1 MTVKWNLNDRNKARI
16 LFFAYMAVL
25 IAAENVYS
33 FMIFNSFLA
42 FAALEISYLLPL
54 FRPKT
59 KGEWPAGLFVYLLFL
74 LMSPNVF
81 YIVTD
86 LIHLNFFPF
95 RYTAGLVVREWW
107 NYFLLVTGVLLAIF
121 YYITMIRSIRSLLAR
136 FRWSGLIL
144 LLFVVLQAV
153 GIFIGRFLRFHSV
166 HLFTEPLALLG
177 EFLNSITPDALMFIG
192 WITLLQLLIIWLF
205 SHSAKEQ
212 THE

>member
-1 MTVKWNLNDRNKARI
+1 MSAKWNLNDRNKARI
-16 LFFAYMAVL
+16 LFFVYLAVL
-25 IAAENVYS
+25 IASKNVYS

-42 FAALEISYLLPL
+42 YAALEISYLLPL

-59 KGEWPAGLFVYLLFL
+59 KGEWPASLFVYLLFL

-121 YYITMIRSIRSLLAR
+121 YYITMIRSIRSLLAG

-166 HLFTEPLALLG
+166 HLFTEPFALLR
-177 EFLNSITPDALMFIG
+177 EFLNAITADALMFIS
-192 WITLLQLLIIWLF
+192 WITVLQLLIIWIF
-205 SHSAKEQ
+205 SNSAKEN